1 MAKKLAF
8 DRVLFGTVIVLLAVG
23 LTMVFSASA
32 ALVIESDGG
41 SNPFLL
47 RQAAAAFVGLVL
59 MWTAMHVDYRQLRRP
74 LVVYGGL
81 AIVVLLLVVAL
92 FQPDLNGTR
101 RWIFLGPVSIQPSE
115 LAKLGI
121 VLFAAYQAER
131 QAERDRAWE
140 MIVPCC
146 VVAGLLAALI
156 LLQPDMGTA
165 VIVFAAA
172 LLVLFL
178 SGSPWRFFLVSA
190 AALVPLAFVLI
201 RIEPYRWRRITA
213 FLEPE
218 RYALDAG
225 FQAHQ
230 SLIAVGSGGVFGLG
244 LGDSVQK
251 LHFLPHPHSDFV
263 FSIVAEELG
272 LVGACLVLSLFGVF
286 LWRGV
291 VAGLRVTD
299 PFGRLLAWGLTG
311 TIVLQALLHVSVALS
326 LMPTTGVPMPFLSAG
341 GSALVVTLV
350 ASGVLLNISQH
361 G

>member
-8 DRVLFGTVIVLLAVG
+8 DRVLFGTVVLLLAVG

-32 ALVIESDGG
+32 ALVIENEGG
-41 SNPFLL
+41 ANPFLL
-47 RQAAAAFVGLVL
+47 RQAAAAIVGLVL
-59 MWTAMHVDYRQLRRP
+59 MWLVMHVDYRHLRRP

-92 FQPDLNGTR
+92 FEPHLNGTR
-101 RWIFLGPVSIQPSE
+101 RWIFLGPVSVQPSE
-115 LAKLGI
+115 VAKLAII
-121 VLFAAYQAER
+121 VFAAYQAER
-131 QAERDRAWE
+131 QAERERAWE
-140 MIVPCC
+140 LIVPCC
-146 VVAGLLAALI
+146 AVAGLLAALI
-156 LLQPDMGTA
+156 LLEPDMGTA
-165 VIVFAAA
+165 VLVFAAA

-178 SGSPWRFFLVSA
+178 AGTPWSFFLGSA
-190 AALVPLAFVLI
+190 AALAPLAFVLV
-201 RIEPYRWRRITA
+201 RMEPYRWRRVTA

-251 LHFLPHPHSDFV
+251 LHFLPHPHSDFI

-272 LVGACLVLSLFGVF
+272 LVGSLLVLALFGVF

-291 VAGLRVTD
+291 VAGLRVGD

-311 TIVLQALLHVSVALS
+311 AIVLQALLHVSVALS

-341 GSALVVTLV
+341 GSALVATLV
-350 ASGVLLNISQH
+350 ASGILLNISQH

>member
-8 DRVLFGTVIVLLAVG
+8 DRILFATVIVLLAVG

-32 ALVIESDGG
+32 ALVIEDEGG

-47 RQAAAAFVGLVL
+47 RQTAAALVGLAL
-59 MWTAMHVDYRQLRRP
+59 MWATMHVDYRQLRRP

-81 AIVVLLLVVAL
+81 VLVVLLLVATL
-92 FQPDLNGTR
+92 FQPHLNGTR

-115 LAKLGI
+115 LAKLAI
-121 VLFAAYQAER
+121 IAFAAYQAER
-131 QAERDRAWE
+131 QMERERAWE
-140 MIVPCC
+140 LVVPCC
-146 VVAGLLAALI
+146 AAAGLLAALV

-165 VIVFAAA
+165 ALVFATA

-178 SGSPWRFFLVSA
+178 AGSPWRFFAVSTA
-190 AALVPLAFVLI
+190 VLTPIAFVLV
-201 RIEPYRWRRITA
+201 RMEPYRWRRVTA

-244 LGDSVQK
+244 LGGSVQK
-251 LHFLPHPHSDFV
+251 LHFLPHPHSDFI

-272 LVGACLVLSLFGVF
+272 LVGALLVLALFGVF

-311 TIVLQALLHVSVALS
+311 AIVLQALLHVSVALS

-341 GSALVVTLV
+341 GSALVTTLV
-350 ASGVLLNISQH
+350 ASGILLNISQH

>member
-8 DRVLFGTVIVLLAVG
+8 DRVLFGTVVVLLAIG

-32 ALVIESDGG
+32 ALVIESDEG

-47 RQAAAAFVGLVL
+47 RQVAAALIGLSL
-59 MWTAMHVDYRQLRRP
+59 MWAAMHVDYRQLRRP

-81 AIVVLLLVVAL
+81 ALVVLLLVVTL
-92 FQPDLNGTR
+92 FQPLLNGTR
-101 RWIFLGPVSIQPSE
+101 RWIFLGPLSLQPSE
-115 LAKLGI
+115 LAKLA
-121 VLFAAYQAER
+121 VVVFAAYQAER
-131 QAERDRAWE
+131 QAERERSWE
-140 MIVPCC
+140 LIVPCC
-146 VVAGLLAALI
+146 VAAGLLAALI
-156 LLQPDMGTA
+156 LLQPDLGTA
-165 VIVFAAA
+165 VLVFATA

-178 SGSPWRFFLVSA
+178 AGSPWRFFLVSA
-190 AALVPLAFVLI
+190 AVLAPIVFVLV
-201 RIEPYRWRRITA
+201 RLEPYRWRRITA

-244 LGDSVQK
+244 LGGSVQK
-251 LHFLPHPHSDFV
+251 LHYLPHPHSDFI

-272 LVGACLVLSLFGVF
+272 LVGALLVLALFGVF

-311 TIVLQALLHVSVALS
+311 AIVLQALLHVSVALS

-341 GSALVVTLV
+341 GSALVTTLV